1 MEYDFNVREANGNPV
16 AEKELLKK
24 LKQTT
29 YVLRNVTYVLKP

>member
-24 LKQTT
+24 LEQTT
-29 YVLRNVTYVLKP
+29 SSIQMGGVLGV